1 MMNEGYSYNREDEM
15 ETKTNFKLI
24 KLVNGEDIICSISS
38 GNPNTVGGKIEVIFP
53 LKMQVVPKMTDKGI
67 NESLNLSHWV
77 HPYTE
82 TKSFHIPTSSILL
95 VANVSPG
102 LSKYYEYVLRQIERD
117 DTILDREPTDDEMM
131 DEIFEEMDTGSDSI
145 H

>member
-1 MMNEGYSYNREDEM
+1 MKEIFQQHD
-15 ETKTNFKLI
+15 TDFKLI
-24 KLVNGEDIICSISS
+24 KLVNGEDIICSIND

-53 LKMQVVPKMTDKGI
+53 LKMQVVPKMTNGGI

-102 LSKYYEYVLRQIERD
+102 LSRYYEYVLKQIEKEGEVEP
-117 DTILDREPTDDEMM
+117 LEEPTDDDLM
-131 DEIFEEMDTGSDSI
+131 DEIFDEFDTGSESI

>member
-1 MMNEGYSYNREDEM
+1 MND
-15 ETKTNFKLI
+15 FKLV
-24 KLVNGEDIICSISS
+24 KLINGEDIICSIKKRKDSS
-38 GNPNTVGGKIEVIFP
+38 IQVHSP
-53 LKMQVVPKMTDKGI
+53 LKMQVFPKFAEDGMT
-67 NESLNLSHWV
+67 ESLNLSHWV

-117 DTILDREPTDDEMM
+117 DTIIDREPTDDEMM